1 MSTYATRDVLRLCK
15 LSTHQVRQLVR
26 QGWVTPDR
34 DSRGRLQ
41 FDLAMIGRLK
51 RAHQLIQQVPP
62 RRLGAALRRMQGMPN
77 LDNVMVV
84 GGELVI
90 SDGTGMWEART
101 GQVPMD
107 FEAPEYSI
115 LSALPVPT
123 AIPVHTEEW
132 TAEDWFE
139 LGCDRDGFDNE
150 GAKKAYLSALEMDP
164 KHRDARIGLAGIH
177 EAEGDAYAAISLLE
191 SAVADDSGN
200 AVGWQLLG
208 TCLAQAGRDDEA
220 LVALDNAIEADPY
233 VADVHE
239 AAADV
244 CTRLGLTSRAAEHTT
259 LYKELAEESW

>member
-1 MSTYATRDVLRLCK
+1 
-15 LSTHQVRQLVR
+15 
-26 QGWVTPDR
+26 
-34 DSRGRLQ
+34 
-41 FDLAMIGRLK
+41 
-51 RAHQLIQQVPP
+51 
-62 RRLGAALRRMQGMPN
+62 
-77 LDNVMVV
+77 
-84 GGELVI
+84 
-90 SDGTGMWEART
+90 
-101 GQVPMD
+101 
-107 FEAPEYSI
+107 
-115 LSALPVPT
+115 
-123 AIPVHTEEW
+123 VHTEEW

-164 KHRDARIGLAGIH
+164 KHIDARIGLAGIH